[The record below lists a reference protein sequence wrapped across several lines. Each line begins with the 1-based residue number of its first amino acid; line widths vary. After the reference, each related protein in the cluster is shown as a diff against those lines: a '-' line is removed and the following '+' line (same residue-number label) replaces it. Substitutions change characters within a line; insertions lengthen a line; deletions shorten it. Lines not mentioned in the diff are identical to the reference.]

1 MFQERT
7 MASLLHDTNYI
18 QNVAGCTPGCKRTEY
33 SAKLFKMSHDPSLTD
48 KFRIALFFSK
58 DMFPVKEH
66 FYVYDGGSLFAD
78 VGGYLGLL
86 LGYSVLH
93 LTKLVNPLL
102 SLATSCYTA
111 ACSVCTLDTGDSV
124 HSLKQ

>member
-1 MFQERT
+1 M
-7 MASLLHDTNYI
+7 Y
-18 QNVAGCTPGCKRTEY
+18 
-33 SAKLFKMSHDPSLTD
+33 LFSNIIYKYLS
-48 KFRIALFFSK
+48 
-58 DMFPVKEH
+58 
-66 FYVYDGGSLFAD
+66 
-78 VGGYLGLL
+78 GGYLGLL